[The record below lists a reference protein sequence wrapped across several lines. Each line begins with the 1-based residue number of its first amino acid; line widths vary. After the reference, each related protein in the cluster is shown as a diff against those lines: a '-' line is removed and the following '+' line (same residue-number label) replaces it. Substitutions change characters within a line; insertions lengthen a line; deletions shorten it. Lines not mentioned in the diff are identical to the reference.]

1 VTQTRAEQLEWEA
14 RAGRPAAV
22 AAILA
27 ALFLVGGGI
36 YVQTSYSGVDGAD
49 EFLAQI
55 DASSADF
62 LIGGVITAIGF
73 GLLLPVL
80 LFLYRATRFRRPET
94 PRIALILAIVGPLG
108 AMALGIARQIA
119 FVGVAGD
126 FTSAAPVP
134 GTSAED
140 RAEDFVRDDGALQVI
155 SGIGLG
161 ANLALGFAIV
171 LLSLN
176 AMRAGL
182 MSRFLGIIGII
193 VGVLTVLPLGG
204 GPQIVQF
211 FLLGALAAL
220 FLGRW
225 PGGRGP
231 AWDAGEAVPWPSAAE
246 QAQMREE
253 AQTAEAGS
261 GNGRGGGDAPESA
274 DPDVPRPRSRKKKR
288 KKR

>member
-1 VTQTRAEQLEWEA
+1 MTQTRAEQLDWEA

-22 AAILA
+22 AAVLA
-27 ALFLVGGGI
+27 AIFLVGGGI
-36 YVQTSYSGVDGAD
+36 YVQTAYSGVDGAD
-49 EFLAQI
+49 EFLAEI

-62 LIGGVITAIGF
+62 VIGGVITALGF

-80 LFLYRATRFRRPET
+80 VYLYRVTRFRRPET

-126 FTSAAPVP
+126 FTDSAPVA
-134 GTSAED
+134 GTTAED

-220 FLGRW
+220 FLNRW

-231 AWDAGEAVPWPSAAE
+231 AWEAGAAVPWPSAAE
-246 QAQMREE
+246 QAQMREQ
-253 AQTAEAGS
+253 AQAAEPGS
-261 GNGRGGGDAPESA
+261 GNGRGTGEAPESA

-288 KKR
+288 KQR